1 MKNLSDERL
10 RVNRTI
16 FPKISRSP
24 FGLEITYIRALRYQ
38 EIDFGHENA
47 LGIHTGDLQVD
58 FAENVNFS
66 PRA

>member
-1 MKNLSDERL
+1 MVYKS
-10 RVNRTI
+10 I
-16 FPKISRSP
+16 IPKISRSP

-47 LGIHTGDLQVD
+47 LGIHTWGPQVD

>member
-10 RVNRTI
+10 RVNRSI

-38 EIDFGHENA
+38 ELDFGYENGSGMRTEG
-47 LGIHTGDLQVD
+47 LHVD

-66 PRA
+66 PCA

>member
-10 RVNRTI
+10 RVYKSI
-16 FPKISRSP
+16 FPKISRSS
-24 FGLEITYIRALRYQ
+24 FGLEISSIRELRYQ

-47 LGIHTGDLQVD
+47 LGIHTGGLQVD

>member
-10 RVNRTI
+10 RVNRSI

-24 FGLEITYIRALRYQ
+24 FGLEITSIRELRYQ

-47 LGIHTGDLQVD
+47 LRISTGRLQVD